1 MAADPQGVPVNDE
14 PQEKEGRGFPI
25 ALLLGIAA
33 VTVLVGVVWLVS
45 SQPSQVVAP
54 APLPFGETEKEYAR
68 RIRFTDIQMSRAT
81 NFLGHQVTIISG
93 YVENM
98 GNQTIREMS
107 FALEFRDFSE
117 QVVLREEVRF
127 PGKMESPIE
136 GGRRREFQF
145 NFEKVPAPWNQQ
157 YPRFQI
163 AGLNLEQ

>member
-1 MAADPQGVPVNDE
+1 MNDE
-14 PQEKEGRGFPI
+14 PQEKEGRGFSL
-25 ALLLGIAA
+25 ALLLGVAA
-33 VTVLVGVVWLVS
+33 VAVLVGVVWLVS
-45 SQPSQVVAP
+45 SRPAQVVAP
-54 APLPFGETEKEYAR
+54 IALPFGEVEQKYAQ

-107 FALEFRDFSE
+107 FTLEFRDFSD
-117 QVVLREEVRF
+117 QVVLREELRF
-127 PGKMESPIE
+127 PGKMEPAIE

-145 NFEKVPAPWNQQ
+145 NFEKVPPSWNQQ

-163 AGLNLEQ
+163 AGLHLEQ